1 MTNEFESQETVDWQS
16 LPLSRVRELL
26 STAPEGLP
34 EDEAQARLA
43 RYGANRLQEEKT
55 SKLALFL
62 RQFKSLLIYVL
73 IVAAVIALVVS
84 DIKDFFIIVFII
96 AVNSLIGFWQERK
109 AEASL
114 DALKKLTASRV
125 RVLRGGDEKVIPSED
140 LVPGDRVLLSE
151 GDLITADIRLSE
163 SAALTVDE
171 SSLTGE
177 SLPVI
182 KDPDAPVEADAPPH
196 DYRNSLLSGTSVAR
210 GHGKGYVVRTG
221 RSTYFATIASLA
233 QERSPDSPFTK
244 AIAHFSTRY
253 ITLLLGIFAI
263 VGLFAFL
270 QGRPPAEIAYLL
282 VAQMVSAVPEGLP
295 IVVTIIMVV
304 GALALSKKKTLVRHL
319 PAVETMGSATV
330 IASDKTGT
338 ITEGILSVHEVFS
351 FDPDELR
358 LAAVLCND
366 ARDGSGDP
374 IDVTLLSWVE
384 TRDII
389 RTQNPRLWVY
399 PFDTSRRLMATANS
413 VGGRE
418 RFFIK
423 GAYEELKIHAKN
435 DAASYV
441 ELERQID
448 AMAGRGM
455 RVLAFGAGPW
465 TGEDPS
471 GWDYHIIGIIGFV
484 DPPKPSAAEAVMT
497 AQKAGIRVVMI
508 TGDYPLT
515 AKEIA
520 RSVHIWNDGDTLL
533 TGPMIES
540 MSDDELAAA
549 MKKSTVLA
557 RILPEHKHRV
567 VKVLQEHGEIVTVT
581 GDGVNDV
588 PALRAADLGIAMGS
602 GTEAAKSVAKMVIV
616 DNNLSV
622 IVDAIRNA
630 RVIVDNIRKV
640 IYYLVSTSVTEI
652 VLISTSIF
660 AGLPLPLLP
669 IQILWVNL
677 VTDGVQ
683 DKTFPFI
690 REEGDVMNRPPI
702 KPSRQFFDRTQIRRI
717 MTFGIVIG
725 GLGAVLFW
733 YLHRIYP
740 YEVAVSIMFTSFVCL
755 QWFNGLQAQ
764 LEHEPFLRDIRRSIT
779 INRYVFLGIG
789 AGALLQL
796 IAIYVIPGVFGIVP
810 LALHHW
816 GYVIA
821 LSLVA
826 FFVVEAIKWLEFRG
840 SHPHA

>member
-1 MTNEFESQETVDWQS
+1 M
-16 LPLSRVRELL
+16 
-26 STAPEGLP
+26 
-34 EDEAQARLA
+34 
-43 RYGANRLQEEKT
+43 
-55 SKLALFL
+55 
-62 RQFKSLLIYVL
+62 
-73 IVAAVIALVVS
+73 VS
-84 DIKDFFIIVFII
+84 DIKDFLIIVFII
-96 AVNSLIGFWQERK
+96 GVNSAIGFWQELK
-109 AEASL
+109 AETSL

-125 RVLRGGDEKVIPSED
+125 RVLREDAEKVIPSED
-140 LVPGDRVLLSE
+140 LVPGDCILLSE
-151 GDLITADIRLSE
+151 GDLVTADIRLSE
-163 SAALTVDE
+163 GAALTVDE

-177 SLPVI
+177 SLPVT
-182 KDPDAPVEADAPPH
+182 KDPDALVEVNAPPH
-196 DYRNSLLSGTSVAR
+196 DFRNSLLSGTSVVR

-221 RSTYFATIASLA
+221 RSTYFATIAELA
-233 QERSPDSPFTK
+233 LERPPDSPFTK
-244 AIAHFSTRY
+244 AIGNFSKRY
-253 ITLLLGIFAI
+253 IALLLAIFAV
-263 VGLFAFL
+263 VGTFAFL

-304 GALALSKKKTLVRHL
+304 GALALSKRKTLVRHL

-338 ITEGILSVHEVFS
+338 ITEGTLSVHEVFA
-351 FDPDELR
+351 FDREELE

-374 IDVTLLSWVE
+374 IDVTLLRWVE
-384 TRDII
+384 SRDRI
-389 RTQNPRLWVY
+389 REENPRIWVY
-399 PFDTSRRLMATANS
+399 PFDTSRKLMATANS
-413 VGGRE
+413 IGGRE

-423 GAYEELKIHAKN
+423 GAYEELKTHADN
-435 DAASYV
+435 DTPSFA

-448 AMAGRGM
+448 KMAAKGL
-455 RVLAFGAGPW
+455 RVLAFGAGSW
-465 TGEDPS
+465 MGEDPS
-471 GWDYHIIGIIGFV
+471 VWRYRIVGIIGFV
-484 DPPKPSAAEAVMT
+484 DPPKPSAAEAVLT
-497 AQKAGIRVVMI
+497 AQAAGIRVVMI

-520 RSVHIWNDGDTLL
+520 RSVHIWNDGDMLL
-533 TGPMIES
+533 TGPTIES
-540 MSDDELAAA
+540 MSDNELAVAL
-549 MKKSTVLA
+549 KKTTVFA
-557 RILPEHKHRV
+557 RILPEHKHRI
-567 VKVLQEHGEIVTVT
+567 VKVLQEQGEIVTVT

-602 GTEAAKSVAKMVIV
+602 GTEAAKSAAKMVIV

-660 AGLPLPLLP
+660 AGLPLPLMP

-690 REEGDVMNRPPI
+690 REEGNVMARPPTQ
-702 KPSRQFFDRTQIRRI
+702 PSRQFFDRKQIRRI

-725 GLGAVLFW
+725 GLGTALFW
-733 YLHRIYP
+733 YLHGIYP

-764 LEHEPFLRDIRRSIT
+764 MEHEPFLRDIRRSIR
-779 INRYVFLGIG
+779 INPYVFLGIG
-789 AGALLQL
+789 AGAVLQM

-810 LALHHW
+810 LALEHW

-826 FFVVEAIKWLEFRG
+826 FFIVEAIKWLEFGG
-840 SHPHA
+840 SHPPA